1 MFTGLVEAVGRVVD
15 VQTTPSG
22 RRLTI
27 DSALLADVRE
37 GDSVCVNG
45 VCLTATHVGG
55 GQMAA
60 DIGPETMRVTT
71 LGRIDAG
78 ARVNLERAMR
88 QDGRLGGHFVTG
100 HVDGTGRV
108 VAMRA
113 DGESHWVSVAF
124 DAAFA
129 RLFISKGSV
138 AVNGVSLTVA
148 AVGEASF
155 DVMLIPYTWAHTTLA
170 DLRVGDAVNLECDML
185 GKYVARALAL
195 AGVVQ

>member
-129 RLFISKGSV
+129 RLQGRMTHYMPSAAEQAQWVKLFADTRAKLRG
-138 AVNGVSLTVA
+138 TVFNA
-148 AVGEASF
+148 QVF
-155 DVMLIPYTWAHTTLA
+155 D
-170 DLRVGDAVNLECDML
+170 DAV
-185 GKYVARALAL
+185 KYA
-195 AGVVQ
+195 Q